1 MANLYG
7 SNYTKAF
14 INVPSEKIEPGE
26 FAGKMKV
33 AYDEYDLDGLGVVLA
48 ANDII
53 YLMKIPAG
61 ARILE
66 AIIDSPSLGT
76 TGIVQLGTIADPD
89 RYIASADAGGQ
100 AVRARMPEGADGA
113 FEELSVETQL
123 ALKCTEISTEITG
136 IVKVSVHYVMD

>member
-7 SNYTKAF
+7 SNYSKAF
-14 INVPSEKIEPGE
+14 VNVPSAKIEPGE
-26 FAGKMKV
+26 YAGKMKV

-53 YLMKIPAG
+53 YMMKIPAG
-61 ARILE
+61 SRILD
-66 AIIDSPSLGT
+66 AVISSPSLGT

-100 AVRARMPEGADGA
+100 AVRAKMPAGAAGE
-113 FEELSVETQL
+113 FEELAVETQL

-136 IVKVSVHYVMD
+136 IVKVAVYYVMD